1 MIAEDGAA
9 QRFVEDLD
17 WLAPMGTVAYSF
29 LNVRNGG
36 KVLFDDGLFVEYA
49 VFTLDEL
56 ARLPFAG
63 ARVIWARPGQP
74 HGPLTSNLH
83 PPSAPFETVEFHL
96 NEALTNLFVGL
107 HREQRGERLTA
118 MRFIQVYAIDRIA
131 NLLRLT
137 QDASAPRDPF
147 EVSRRVEAAYGTA
160 LPLDRMVPG
169 YEHNVEAARA
179 TLDWLTAR
187 FTTDP
192 AIVRAIEMMLP
203 ARQEQ

>member
-1 MIAEDGAA
+1 
-9 QRFVEDLD
+9 
-17 WLAPMGTVAYSF
+17 MGTVAYSF

-36 KVLFDDGLFVEYA
+36 KVLFDDDLFVEYA

-74 HGPLTSNLH
+74 HGPLTSNLQ
-83 PPSAPFETVEFHL
+83 PPAAPFETVEFHL

-147 EVSRRVEAAYGTA
+147 EVSRRVEAAYGTT

-169 YEHNVEAARA
+169 YEHNVAAARA

-187 FTTDP
+187 FTADP
-192 AIVRAIEMMLP
+192 AIVRAIETMLP
-203 ARQEQ
+203 ARQ